1 MSITISKWGNSL
13 GIRIPAAVA
22 DALSIRNGD
31 TMNYELKNDSI
42 VLSKK
47 ISSRQ
52 LFEEFYKKD
61 FSQINAADLDNDSTV
76 DFGDDVGGEVF

>member
-42 VLSKK
+42 ILSKK

>member
-42 VLSKK
+42 ILSKK

-76 DFGDDVGGEVF
+76 DFGDDVGGEIF

>member
-42 VLSKK
+42 ILSKK

-61 FSQINAADLDNDSTV
+61 FSQINAADLGNDSTV

>member
-42 VLSKK
+42 ILSKK

-52 LFEEFYKKD
+52 LFEEFYNKD
-61 FSQINAADLDNDSTV
+61 FSQISAADLGNDSTV

>member
-42 VLSKK
+42 ILSKK

-61 FSQINAADLDNDSTV
+61 FSQISAADLGNDSTV

>member
-31 TMNYELKNDSI
+31 TMNYVLKNDSI